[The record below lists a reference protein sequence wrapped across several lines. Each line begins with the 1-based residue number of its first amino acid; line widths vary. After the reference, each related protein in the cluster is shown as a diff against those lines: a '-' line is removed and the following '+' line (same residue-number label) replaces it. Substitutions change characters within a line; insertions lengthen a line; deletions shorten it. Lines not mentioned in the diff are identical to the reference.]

1 MLGTGKRTW
10 MSIFPKLGFEKT
22 EDEKYKGKM
31 EVQAWGL
38 ASWPIVWAKTESSG
52 ADMSDGRLLMLD
64 EGLNHLATRL
74 LP

>member
-1 MLGTGKRTW
+1 
-10 MSIFPKLGFEKT
+10 
-22 EDEKYKGKM
+22 M

-52 ADMSDGRLLMLD
+52 ADLSDGRLLMLD